1 MTVARRRVLVADN
14 SLDIAKVLGE
24 VLSLEPD
31 IEAIGYVLTG
41 AEALARGRR
50 GDADVIVLDLGLPDC
65 SGFTVLETLRAEGL
79 TTKVVIY
86 TGHSSAAVIDRA
98 RRLGASCV
106 IKGGDFD
113 DLVAAIRAA

>member
-14 SLDIAKVLGE
+14 SVDIAKVLAA
-24 VLSLEPD
+24 VLALEPD
-31 IEAIGYVLTG
+31 LEAIGYVLTG

-65 SGFTVLETLRAEGL
+65 SGFTVLETLRAEGV

-86 TGHSSAAVIDRA
+86 TGLSSAAVTDRA
-98 RRLGASCV
+98 QRLGASCV
-106 IKGGDFD
+106 IKGGEFD
-113 DLVAAIRAA
+113 ELVAAIRAA